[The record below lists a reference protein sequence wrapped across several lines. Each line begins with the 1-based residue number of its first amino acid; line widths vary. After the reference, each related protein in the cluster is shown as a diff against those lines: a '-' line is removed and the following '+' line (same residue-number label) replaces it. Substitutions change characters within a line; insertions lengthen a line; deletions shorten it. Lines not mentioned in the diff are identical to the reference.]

1 MARLITLEHSLVLHI
16 AEAPAPEGGW
26 RARCAHWLR
35 QLATRVDGDRSLR
48 FRVETMPCLPTS
60 VTAECMEAGIRC
72 ASDLIRE
79 ACKSEAIEGAMRAH
93 KPGLYADEID
103 DHQEG
108 HP

>member
-1 MARLITLEHSLVLHI
+1 MARMIALNHSVTLHI

-26 RARCAHWLR
+26 RPRLGHWLR
-35 QLATRVDGDRSLR
+35 RLATRVDGDRSLR

-60 VTAECMEAGIRC
+60 VTAECMEAGIQH

-79 ACKSEAIEGAMRAH
+79 ACKSEAIEGVVRAH

-108 HP
+108 RP